1 MILKNISIL
10 YGTELKYIESTDV
23 QIKNGNFKKISK
35 KISSKEK
42 SIDCSNL
49 LLIPG
54 FINSH
59 THIAD
64 SIGKDLS
71 IDADV
76 DSKIHPMIGLKQKLL
91 KETPKKSLSKY
102 MKNSAKSMIKNGITT
117 FIDFREGGLDG
128 ILLLKSALDNLPI
141 RCIILGRIEHY
152 NTKNEIKQNM
162 PLPKEH
168 IKQLTQLLK
177 NCDGIGISGTNENS
191 NSNLQ
196 SYAKTKKIR
205 AIHAA
210 ETKDSVNTSKKLTG
224 KSEIQRA
231 MSLRPSFLIHMT
243 FATKNDLKL
252 VAKNTRGIVICPRAN
267 SSLAEGIP
275 DISLMQK
282 FGCNIAIGTDNV
294 MINSPDMFREMN
306 CNIAIGTD
314 NVMINSPD
322 IFREMDYLWKVTMGM
337 SQSRFDPRQ
346 ILKMATVNAGK
357 MLNQKIGCIK
367 ENYFADCLFINKNS
381 LDLEPM
387 NNVYASIVHR
397 ASENSINAVMIGG
410 KIVNGKL

>member
-102 MKNSAKSMIKNGITT
+102 IKNSAKSMIKKGITT

-128 ILLLKSALDNLPI
+128 VLLLKSALDNIPI

-210 ETKDSVNTSKKLTG
+210 ETKDSVNTSKKLTA

-231 MSLRPSFLIHMT
+231 MLLRPSFLIHMT

-252 VAKNTRGIVICPRAN
+252 AAKNTRGIVICPRAN

-275 DISLMQK
+275 DISSMQK
-282 FGCNIAIGTDNV
+282 SGCNIT
-294 MINSPDMFREMN
+294 
-306 CNIAIGTD
+306 IGTD

-337 SQSRFDPRQ
+337 SQSRFDPKQ

>member
-23 QIKNGNFKKISK
+23 QIKNGIFKKISK

-42 SIDCSNL
+42 STDCSNL

-102 MKNSAKSMIKNGITT
+102 IKNSAKSMIKKGITT

-128 ILLLKSALDNLPI
+128 VLLLKSALHNIPI

-162 PLPKEH
+162 PLPKGH

-210 ETKDSVNTSKKLTG
+210 ETKDSVNTSKKLTT

-231 MSLRPSFLIHMT
+231 MLLRPSFLIHMT

-252 VAKNTRGIVICPRAN
+252 AAKNTRGIVICPRAN

-282 FGCNIAIGTDNV
+282 SGCNIT
-294 MINSPDMFREMN
+294 
-306 CNIAIGTD
+306 IGTD

-337 SQSRFDPRQ
+337 SQSRFEPKQ

-367 ENYFADCLFINKNS
+367 ENYSADCLFINKNS

>member
-23 QIKNGNFKKISK
+23 QIKNGIFKKISK

-91 KETPKKSLSKY
+91 KETSKKSLSKY
-102 MKNSAKSMIKNGITT
+102 IKNSAKSMIKKGITT

-128 ILLLKSALDNLPI
+128 VLLLKSALDNLPI

-162 PLPKEH
+162 SLPKEY

-210 ETKDSVNTSKKLTG
+210 ETKDSVNTSKKLTT

-231 MSLRPSFLIHMT
+231 MLLRPSFLIHMT

-275 DISLMQK
+275 NISLMQK
-282 FGCNIAIGTDNV
+282 SGCNIT
-294 MINSPDMFREMN
+294 
-306 CNIAIGTD
+306 IGTD

-337 SQSRFDPRQ
+337 SQSRFDPKQ

>member
-10 YGTELKYIESTDV
+10 YGNHLKFIESTNV
-23 QIKNGNFKKISK
+23 QIKNGKFKKISK
-35 KISSKEK
+35 HISSKEK

-54 FINSH
+54 LINSH

-76 DSKIHPMIGLKQKLL
+76 NSKIHPMIGLKQKLL
-91 KETPKKSLSKY
+91 KETPSKVLSKY
-102 MKNSAKSMIKNGITT
+102 IKNSAKSMIKKGITT
-117 FIDFREGGLDG
+117 FVDFREGGLDG
-128 ILLLKSALDNLPI
+128 VLLLKKSLINMSI
-141 RCIILGRIEHY
+141 RCVILGRIEHY
-152 NTKNEIKQNM
+152 NTRTEIKSNM
-162 PLPKEH
+162 SLSEANCE
-168 IKQLTQLLK
+168 QLTQLLK

-196 SYAKTKKIR
+196 SFSKTKKMR
-205 AIHAA
+205 VIHAA
-210 ETKDSVNTSKKLTG
+210 ETMESVTVSKKLTA

-231 MSLRPSFLIHMT
+231 MLLKPTFLIHMT

-252 VAKNTRGIVICPRAN
+252 AAKNTRGIVVCPRAN

-275 DISLMQK
+275 NIALMQK
-282 FGCNIAIGTDNV
+282 LG
-294 MINSPDMFREMN
+294 

-322 IFREMDYLWKVTMGM
+322 IFREMDYLWKVTMGI
-337 SQSRFDPRQ
+337 SQNRFNPKL

-357 MLNQKIGCIK
+357 ILNQKIGSIK
-367 ENYFADCLFINKNS
+367 ENYLADCIFIDKNS
-381 LDLEPM
+381 IDLDPM

-397 ASENSINAVMIGG
+397 ASEKSIKAVMIGG
-410 KIVNGKL
+410 KIVNGKI

>member
-102 MKNSAKSMIKNGITT
+102 IKNSAKSMIKKGITT

-210 ETKDSVNTSKKLTG
+210 ETKDSVNTSKKLTA

-231 MSLRPSFLIHMT
+231 MLLRPSILIHMT

-252 VAKNTRGIVICPRAN
+252 AAKNTRGIVICPRAN

-275 DISLMQK
+275 DISSMQK
-282 FGCNIAIGTDNV
+282 SGCNIT
-294 MINSPDMFREMN
+294 
-306 CNIAIGTD
+306 IGTD

-337 SQSRFDPRQ
+337 SQSRFDPKE

>member
-23 QIKNGNFKKISK
+23 QIKNGIFKKISK

-42 SIDCSNL
+42 STDCSNL

-102 MKNSAKSMIKNGITT
+102 MKNSAKSMIKKGITT

-128 ILLLKSALDNLPI
+128 VLLLKSALDNLPI
-141 RCIILGRIEHY
+141 RCIILGRIEYY

-162 PLPKEH
+162 SLPKEY

-210 ETKDSVNTSKKLTG
+210 ETKDSVNTSKKLTA

-231 MSLRPSFLIHMT
+231 MLLRPSFLIHMT

-275 DISLMQK
+275 DISSMQK
-282 FGCNIAIGTDNV
+282 SGCNIT
-294 MINSPDMFREMN
+294 
-306 CNIAIGTD
+306 IGTD

-337 SQSRFDPRQ
+337 SQSRFEPKQ

-367 ENYFADCLFINKNS
+367 ENYSADCLFINKNS

>member
-10 YGTELKYIESTDV
+10 YGNHLKFVESTNV
-23 QIKNGNFKKISK
+23 QIKNGKFEKISK
-35 KISSKEK
+35 HISSKEK

-54 FINSH
+54 LINSH

-76 DSKIHPMIGLKQKLL
+76 NSKIHPMIGLKQKLL
-91 KETPKKSLSKY
+91 KETPSKVLSKY
-102 MKNSAKSMIKNGITT
+102 IKNSAKSMIKKGITT
-117 FIDFREGGLDG
+117 FVDFREGGLDG
-128 ILLLKSALDNLPI
+128 VLLLKKSLIDVPI
-141 RCIILGRIEHY
+141 RCVILGRIEHY
-152 NTKNEIKQNM
+152 NTRTEIKSNM
-162 PLPKEH
+162 PLPEANCE
-168 IKQLTQLLK
+168 QLTQLLK

-196 SYAKTKKIR
+196 SFSKTKKMR
-205 AIHAA
+205 VIHAA
-210 ETKDSVNTSKKLTG
+210 ETMESVNVSKKLTA

-231 MSLRPSFLIHMT
+231 MLLKPTFLIHMT

-252 VAKNTRGIVICPRAN
+252 AAKNTRGIVVCPRAN

-275 DISLMQK
+275 NIVLMQK
-282 FGCNIAIGTDNV
+282 LG
-294 MINSPDMFREMN
+294 

-322 IFREMDYLWKVTMGM
+322 IFREMDYLWKVTMGI
-337 SQSRFDPRQ
+337 SQNRFDPKQ

-357 MLNQKIGCIK
+357 ILNQKIGSIK
-367 ENYFADCLFINKNS
+367 ENYLADCIFIDKNS
-381 LDLEPM
+381 IDLDPM
-387 NNVYASIVHR
+387 NNVHASIVHR
-397 ASENSINAVMIGG
+397 ASEKSIKAVMIGG
-410 KIVNGKL
+410 KIVNGKI

>member
-23 QIKNGNFKKISK
+23 QIKNGIFKKISK

-42 SIDCSNL
+42 STDCSNL

-102 MKNSAKSMIKNGITT
+102 MKNSAKSMIKKGITT

-128 ILLLKSALDNLPI
+128 VLLLKSALDNLPI

-162 PLPKEH
+162 PLPKGH

-210 ETKDSVNTSKKLTG
+210 ETKDSVNTSKKLTA

-231 MSLRPSFLIHMT
+231 MLLRPSFLIHMT

-252 VAKNTRGIVICPRAN
+252 AAKNTRGIVICPRAN

-282 FGCNIAIGTDNV
+282 SGCNIT
-294 MINSPDMFREMN
+294 
-306 CNIAIGTD
+306 IGTD

-337 SQSRFDPRQ
+337 SQSRFEPKQ

>member
-23 QIKNGNFKKISK
+23 QIKNGNFEKISK

-128 ILLLKSALDNLPI
+128 VLLLKSALDNIPI

-162 PLPKEH
+162 SLPKEY

-210 ETKDSVNTSKKLTG
+210 ETKDSVNTSKKLTT

-231 MSLRPSFLIHMT
+231 MLLRPSFLIHMT

-252 VAKNTRGIVICPRAN
+252 AAKNTRGIVICPRAN

-275 DISLMQK
+275 DISSMQK
-282 FGCNIAIGTDNV
+282 SGCNIT
-294 MINSPDMFREMN
+294 
-306 CNIAIGTD
+306 IGTD

-337 SQSRFDPRQ
+337 SKSRFDPKQ

>member
-91 KETPKKSLSKY
+91 KETSKKSLSKY
-102 MKNSAKSMIKNGITT
+102 MKNSAKSMIKKGITT

-128 ILLLKSALDNLPI
+128 VLLLKSALDNLPI

-210 ETKDSVNTSKKLTG
+210 ETKDSVNTSKKLTA

-231 MSLRPSFLIHMT
+231 MLLRPSFLIHMT

-252 VAKNTRGIVICPRAN
+252 AAKNTRGIVICPRAN

-275 DISLMQK
+275 DISSMQK
-282 FGCNIAIGTDNV
+282 SGCNIT
-294 MINSPDMFREMN
+294 
-306 CNIAIGTD
+306 IGTD

-337 SQSRFDPRQ
+337 SQSRFDPKQ

>member
-10 YGTELKYIESTDV
+10 YGTELKYIESTNIK
-23 QIKNGNFKKISK
+23 IKNGIFKKISK
-35 KISSKEK
+35 KILSKEK

-54 FINSH
+54 LINSH

-102 MKNSAKSMIKNGITT
+102 MKNSAKSMIKKGITT

-128 ILLLKSALDNLPI
+128 VLLLKSALDNLPI

-162 PLPKEH
+162 SLPEEH
-168 IKQLTQLLK
+168 IKQLIQLLK

-196 SYAKTKKIR
+196 LYAKTKKIR

-210 ETKDSVNTSKKLTG
+210 ETKDSVNTSKKLTA

-231 MSLRPSFLIHMT
+231 MLLRPSFLIHMT

-282 FGCNIAIGTDNV
+282 FGCNIT
-294 MINSPDMFREMN
+294 
-306 CNIAIGTD
+306 IGTD

-337 SQSRFDPRQ
+337 SQNRFDPKQ

>member
-23 QIKNGNFKKISK
+23 QIKNGIFKKISK

-102 MKNSAKSMIKNGITT
+102 IKNSAKSMIKKGITT

-128 ILLLKSALDNLPI
+128 VLLLKSALHNIPI

-210 ETKDSVNTSKKLTG
+210 ETKDSVNTSKKLTT

-231 MSLRPSFLIHMT
+231 MLLRPSFLIHMT

-252 VAKNTRGIVICPRAN
+252 AAKNTRGIVICPRAN

-275 DISLMQK
+275 DISSMQK
-282 FGCNIAIGTDNV
+282 SGCNIT
-294 MINSPDMFREMN
+294 
-306 CNIAIGTD
+306 IGTD

-337 SQSRFDPRQ
+337 SQSRFDPKQ

>member
-23 QIKNGNFKKISK
+23 QIKNGIFKKISK

-102 MKNSAKSMIKNGITT
+102 IKNSAKSMIKKGITT

-128 ILLLKSALDNLPI
+128 VLLLKSALDNLPI

-162 PLPKEH
+162 PLPKGH

-210 ETKDSVNTSKKLTG
+210 ETKDSVNTSKKLTA

-231 MSLRPSFLIHMT
+231 MLLRPSFLIHMT

-275 DISLMQK
+275 DISSMQK
-282 FGCNIAIGTDNV
+282 SGCNIT
-294 MINSPDMFREMN
+294 
-306 CNIAIGTD
+306 IGTD

-337 SQSRFDPRQ
+337 SQSRFDPKQ

>member
-1 MILKNISIL
+1 LILKNISIL

-102 MKNSAKSMIKNGITT
+102 IKNSAKSMIKKGITT

-128 ILLLKSALDNLPI
+128 VLLLKSALHNIPI

-162 PLPKEH
+162 PLPKGH

-210 ETKDSVNTSKKLTG
+210 ETKDSVNTSKKLTT

-231 MSLRPSFLIHMT
+231 MLLRPSFLIHMT

-282 FGCNIAIGTDNV
+282 SGCNIT
-294 MINSPDMFREMN
+294 
-306 CNIAIGTD
+306 IGTD

-337 SQSRFDPRQ
+337 SQSRFEPKQ

-367 ENYFADCLFINKNS
+367 ENYSADCLFINKNS

>member
-10 YGTELKYIESTDV
+10 YGNHLKFVESTNV
-23 QIKNGNFKKISK
+23 QIKNGKFEKISK
-35 KISSKEK
+35 HMSSKEK

-54 FINSH
+54 LINSH

-76 DSKIHPMIGLKQKLL
+76 NSKIHPMIGLKQKLL
-91 KETPKKSLSKY
+91 KETPSKVLSKY
-102 MKNSAKSMIKNGITT
+102 IKNSAKSMIKKGITT
-117 FIDFREGGLDG
+117 FVDFREGGLDG
-128 ILLLKSALDNLPI
+128 VLLLKKSLTDVPI
-141 RCIILGRIEHY
+141 RCVILGRIEHY
-152 NTKNEIKQNM
+152 NNRTEIKNNM
-162 PLPKEH
+162 PLPEANC
-168 IKQLTQLLK
+168 KQLTQLLK

-196 SYAKTKKIR
+196 SFSKTKKMR
-205 AIHAA
+205 VIHAA
-210 ETKDSVNTSKKLTG
+210 ETVESVNVSKKLTA

-231 MSLRPSFLIHMT
+231 MLLKPTFLIHMT

-252 VAKNTRGIVICPRAN
+252 AAKNTRGIVVCPRAN

-275 DISLMQK
+275 NITLMQK
-282 FGCNIAIGTDNV
+282 LG
-294 MINSPDMFREMN
+294 

-322 IFREMDYLWKVTMGM
+322 IFREMDYLWKVTMGI
-337 SQSRFDPRQ
+337 SQNRFDPKQ

-357 MLNQKIGCIK
+357 ILNQKIGSIK
-367 ENYFADCLFINKNS
+367 ENYLADCIFINKNS
-381 LDLEPM
+381 IDLDPM
-387 NNVYASIVHR
+387 NNVHASIVHR
-397 ASENSINAVMIGG
+397 ASEKSIKAVMIGG
-410 KIVNGKL
+410 KIVNGKI

>member
-10 YGTELKYIESTDV
+10 YGNHLKFVESTNV
-23 QIKNGNFKKISK
+23 QIKNGKFEKISK
-35 KISSKEK
+35 HISSKEK

-54 FINSH
+54 LINSH

-91 KETPKKSLSKY
+91 KETPSKVLSKY
-102 MKNSAKSMIKNGITT
+102 IKNSAKSMIKKGITT
-117 FIDFREGGLDG
+117 FVDFREGGLDG
-128 ILLLKSALDNLPI
+128 VLLLKKSLIDVPI
-141 RCIILGRIEHY
+141 RCVILGRIEHY
-152 NTKNEIKQNM
+152 NTRTEIKSNM
-162 PLPKEH
+162 PLPEANCE
-168 IKQLTQLLK
+168 QLTQLLK

-196 SYAKTKKIR
+196 SFSKTKKMR
-205 AIHAA
+205 VIHAA
-210 ETKDSVNTSKKLTG
+210 ETMESVNVSKKLTA

-231 MSLRPSFLIHMT
+231 MLLKPTFLIHMT

-252 VAKNTRGIVICPRAN
+252 AAKNTRGIVVCPRAN

-275 DISLMQK
+275 NIVLMQK
-282 FGCNIAIGTDNV
+282 LG
-294 MINSPDMFREMN
+294 

-322 IFREMDYLWKVTMGM
+322 IFREMDYLWKVTMGI
-337 SQSRFDPRQ
+337 SQNRFDPKQ

-357 MLNQKIGCIK
+357 ILNQKIGSIK
-367 ENYFADCLFINKNS
+367 ENYLADCIFIDKNS
-381 LDLEPM
+381 IDLDPM
-387 NNVYASIVHR
+387 NNVHASIVHR
-397 ASENSINAVMIGG
+397 ASEKSIKAVMIGG
-410 KIVNGKL
+410 KIVNGKI

>member
-102 MKNSAKSMIKNGITT
+102 IKNSAKSMIKKGITT

-128 ILLLKSALDNLPI
+128 VLLLKSALDNIPI

-210 ETKDSVNTSKKLTG
+210 ETKDSVNTSKKLTA

-231 MSLRPSFLIHMT
+231 MLLRPSFLIHMT

-252 VAKNTRGIVICPRAN
+252 AAKNTRGIVICPRAN

-282 FGCNIAIGTDNV
+282 SGCNIT
-294 MINSPDMFREMN
+294 
-306 CNIAIGTD
+306 IGTD

-337 SQSRFDPRQ
+337 SQSRFDPKQ

>member
-1 MILKNISIL
+1 LILKNISIL
-10 YGTELKYIESTDV
+10 YGTELKYIESTNI
-23 QIKNGNFKKISK
+23 QIKNGIFKKISK
-35 KISSKEK
+35 KILSKEK

-54 FINSH
+54 LINSH

-76 DSKIHPMIGLKQKLL
+76 NSKIHPMIGLKQKLL

-102 MKNSAKSMIKNGITT
+102 MKNSAKSMIKKGITT

-128 ILLLKSALDNLPI
+128 VLLLKSALDNLPI

-152 NTKNEIKQNM
+152 NTKNEIKQNTS
-162 PLPKEH
+162 LPEEN
-168 IKQLTQLLK
+168 IQQLTQLLK

-210 ETKDSVNTSKKLTG
+210 ETKDSVNTSKKLTA
-224 KSEIQRA
+224 KSEVQRS
-231 MSLRPSFLIHMT
+231 MLLKPSFLIHMT
-243 FATKNDLKL
+243 FATNNDLKL
-252 VAKNTRGIVICPRAN
+252 AAKNTRGIVVCPRAN
-267 SSLAEGIP
+267 SSLSEGIP
-275 DISLMQK
+275 NILLMQK
-282 FGCNIAIGTDNV
+282 LGCNIT
-294 MINSPDMFREMN
+294 
-306 CNIAIGTD
+306 IGTD

-337 SQSRFDPRQ
+337 SQNRFDPKQ

-357 MLNQKIGCIK
+357 MLNQKVGCIK
-367 ENYFADCLFINKNS
+367 ENYLADCIFIDKNS

-387 NNVYASIVHR
+387 NNVHASIVHR
-397 ASENSINAVMIGG
+397 ASEKSIKAVMIGG
-410 KIVNGKL
+410 EIADGKI

>member
-196 SYAKTKKIR
+196 SYSKTKKIR

-231 MSLRPSFLIHMT
+231 MLLRPSFLIHMT

-282 FGCNIAIGTDNV
+282 FGCNIT
-294 MINSPDMFREMN
+294 
-306 CNIAIGTD
+306 IGTD

-367 ENYFADCLFINKNS
+367 ENYFADCIFINKNS

>member
-102 MKNSAKSMIKNGITT
+102 MKNSAKSMIKKGITT

-231 MSLRPSFLIHMT
+231 MLLRPSFLIHMT

-282 FGCNIAIGTDNV
+282 FGCNIT
-294 MINSPDMFREMN
+294 
-306 CNIAIGTD
+306 IGTD

>member
-128 ILLLKSALDNLPI
+128 ILLLKSALENLPI

-282 FGCNIAIGTDNV
+282 FGCNIT
-294 MINSPDMFREMN
+294 
-306 CNIAIGTD
+306 IGTD